1 MQKKLK
7 KINEKMQKK
16 LKIIKNSKGFSL
28 IELLATIFLI
38 SLTLGAGITFVI
50 NTINKSKEK
59 SQLLAIN
66 NIKKTANTY
75 IEEYPDEIA
84 WIKENDSDNS
94 FSCIS
99 INSLINKGYIT
110 EKEVSSQE
118 GISKAEYVLINR
130 DQSKNIINREVDE
143 NNKCSKTIQ
152 KVEIPTAKKYCNT
165 IYYNGNEQQLVTSS
179 NDGFTID
186 QSQIRKTEV
195 GNYNIT
201 AKLNQNDPVNHK
213 TYIWSDD
220 TISDKTFTCTIKK
233 QEPELN
239 IIGSQGENGESLD
252 DTKINLKSN
261 VSGTIQV
268 KSSDKSIATASF
280 DTDDKIDA
288 NSLKSVTIKKH
299 ATKSPMTYIT
309 FTLTPADAKNYAQ
322 TTTVYTIGKVEL
334 TTVNKPKCN
343 QDLYYN
349 FEYQHLINPSK
360 QYNLLN
366 SLQKEAGE
374 YTVTAKLKYGY
385 IWKDDKSTNDYQT
398 TCKIENSKFQLSYDD
413 NGGSGCSNQKRD
425 IYYRQTYGTLTTLCI
440 PSRTGYSFNG
450 WNSSKSGS
458 GKSIT
463 NDTIVSSKNNQT
475 IYAQWKAN
483 TYTVKYNG
491 NGNTS
496 GNTTNSSHTYD
507 VSKRLTANGFYR
519 TGYTFNGWN
528 TSSNGYGTNYY
539 NQQSVINLT
548 AKNGDTFN
556 LYAKWQIN
564 TYTLTYNNN
573 GGSGCSSKTLN
584 YNDYYDLS
592 CTPSKSGYSFDGWYT
607 SPSGGSRVYSSYRI
621 TQNTTVYAHWENITY
636 TLSYDSNGGSY
647 CSSKNLNYNDYY
659 DLSCTPYRSGYTF
672 DGWYTSSSGGYKVY
686 SSDRITQSTTIY
698 AQWTAIPTVTYYY
711 LYFNSNGGS
720 YCQTKTLEY
729 NDYYDLSCT
738 PYRSGYS
745 FDGWYTSSSGGYRV
759 YSSDRITQSTTVY
772 AHWTADSTPSP
783 TYYYLYF
790 DSNGGS
796 YCQTKTLEYNDYYDL
811 SCTPSKSGYSF
822 DGWYTSS
829 SGGSRVYSS
838 DRITQSTTVYAHWTV
853 NSTPTPTPTK
863 YTLTYD
869 SNGGTSCSS
878 KTLNA
883 NANYDLSCTPSRSGY
898 SFDGW
903 YTSSSGGS
911 KVSTS
916 NRINKDTTIYAHWTA
931 KPKKVKVTFHRNYNS
946 NDTTTKSQ
954 TFTQGDSDN
963 QFSVKWSR
971 SGYTLLGWAFSPSAT
986 SKNHSTAANVTDNW
1000 ISNNSPSTDLYAV
1013 WKKDA
1018 PASTT
1023 TTMYLCRNGYTCLN
1037 AGADWRDCS
1046 NDLYSSSSNPTSV
1059 EIKRTSGK
1067 YSVTDSGYYIWTGCL
1082 RSTKKAAKTDCPS
1095 TCIG

>member
-7 KINEKMQKK
+7 EINEKMQKK

-179 NDGFTID
+179 NDGFTIE
-186 QSQIRKTEV
+186 QSQIKKTEV
-195 GNYNIT
+195 GNYDIT

-261 VSGTIQV
+261 VPGTIQV

-288 NSLKSVTIKKH
+288 NSPKSVTIKKH

-309 FTLTPADAKNYAQ
+309 FTLTPTDAKNYAQ

-334 TTVNKPKCN
+334 TTVDKPKCN

-458 GKSIT
+458 GKNIT

-496 GNTTNSSHTYD
+496 GNTANSSHTYD

-548 AKNGDTFN
+548 AKNGATFN

-592 CTPSKSGYSFDGWYT
+592 CTPYRSGYSFDGWYT
-607 SPSGGSRVYSSYRI
+607 SPSGGYRVYSSYRI
-621 TQNTTVYAHWENITY
+621 TQNTTV
-636 TLSYDSNGGSY
+636 
-647 CSSKNLNYNDYY
+647 
-659 DLSCTPYRSGYTF
+659 
-672 DGWYTSSSGGYKVY
+672 
-686 SSDRITQSTTIY
+686 Y

-811 SCTPSKSGYSF
+811 SCTPSKNGYSF

-838 DRITQSTTVYAHWTV
+838 DRITQSTTVYAHWTA

-863 YTLTYD
+863 YTLTYNN
-869 SNGGTSCSS
+869 NGGSGCSS
-878 KTLNA
+878 KTLNY
-883 NANYDLSCTPSRSGY
+883 NDYYDLSCTPSRSGY
-898 SFDGW
+898 TFDGW

-916 NRINKDTTIYAHWTA
+916 NKITKDTTIYAHWTA
-931 KPKKVKVTFHRNYNS
+931 NPKKLKVTFHRNYNS
-946 NDTTTKSQ
+946 NDAKTKSQ
-954 TFTQGDSDN
+954 TFTQGVSGN
-963 QFSVKWSR
+963 QFNVSWSR
-971 SGYTLLGWAFSPSAT
+971 SGYTLSGWKFSDKEKVYKPDSI
-986 SKNHSTAANVTDNW
+986 VTDDW
-1000 ISNNSPSTDLYAV
+1000 INKHSPSTDLYAV
-1013 WKKDA
+1013 WEKNT

-1023 TTMYLCRNGYTCLN
+1023 TTMYLCRDGYTCLN
-1037 AGADWRDCS
+1037 AVADYNDCS
-1046 NDLYSSSSNPTSV
+1046 SDIYSSSSNPTSV

-1067 YSVTDSGYYIWTGCL
+1067 YSVTNSGYYIWTGCL
-1082 RSTKKAAKTDCPS
+1082 RSTKKAAKTDCVS

>member
-118 GISKAEYVLINR
+118 GISKTEYVLINR

-179 NDGFTID
+179 NDGFTIE
-186 QSQIRKTEV
+186 QSQIKKTEV
-195 GNYNIT
+195 GNYDIT

-261 VSGTIQV
+261 VPGTIQV

-288 NSLKSVTIKKH
+288 NSPKSVTIKKH

-309 FTLTPADAKNYAQ
+309 FTLTPTDAKNYAQ

-334 TTVNKPKCN
+334 TTVDKPKCN

-496 GNTTNSSHTYD
+496 GNTANSSHTYD

-548 AKNGDTFN
+548 AKNGATFN

-592 CTPSKSGYSFDGWYT
+592 CTPS
-607 SPSGGSRVYSSYRI
+607 
-621 TQNTTVYAHWENITY
+621 
-636 TLSYDSNGGSY
+636 
-647 CSSKNLNYNDYY
+647 
-659 DLSCTPYRSGYTF
+659 RSGYT
-672 DGWYTSSSGGYKVY
+672 
-686 SSDRITQSTTIY
+686 
-698 AQWTAIPTVTYYY
+698 
-711 LYFNSNGGS
+711 
-720 YCQTKTLEY
+720 
-729 NDYYDLSCT
+729 
-738 PYRSGYS
+738 
-745 FDGWYTSSSGGYRV
+745 
-759 YSSDRITQSTTVY
+759 
-772 AHWTADSTPSP
+772 
-783 TYYYLYF
+783 
-790 DSNGGS
+790 
-796 YCQTKTLEYNDYYDL
+796 
-811 SCTPSKSGYSF
+811 
-822 DGWYTSS
+822 
-829 SGGSRVYSS
+829 
-838 DRITQSTTVYAHWTV
+838 
-853 NSTPTPTPTK
+853 
-863 YTLTYD
+863 
-869 SNGGTSCSS
+869 
-878 KTLNA
+878 
-883 NANYDLSCTPSRSGY
+883 
-898 SFDGW
+898 FDGW

-916 NRINKDTTIYAHWTA
+916 NKITKDTTIYAHWTA
-931 KPKKVKVTFHRNYNS
+931 NPKKVKVTFHRNYNS
-946 NDTTTKSQ
+946 KDTTTKSQ
-954 TFTQGDSDN
+954 TFTQGVSGN
-963 QFSVKWSR
+963 QFSVSWSR

-986 SKNHSTAANVTDNW
+986 SRDHKTAANVTDNW
-1000 ISNNSPSTDLYAV
+1000 ISRNSPSTDLYAV
-1013 WKKDA
+1013 WEKNT
-1018 PASTT
+1018 PTSTT
-1023 TTMYLCRNGYTCLN
+1023 TTMYLCRDGYTCLN
-1037 AGADWRDCS
+1037 AVADYNDCS
-1046 NDLYSSSSNPTSV
+1046 SDIYSSSSNPTSV

-1067 YSVTDSGYYIWTGCL
+1067 YSITNSGYYIWTGCL
-1082 RSTKKAAKTDCPS
+1082 RSSKSAAKTDCVS

>member
-1 MQKKLK
+1 MQKNLK

-38 SLTLGAGITFVI
+38 SLTLGAGITFVM

-110 EKEVSSQE
+110 EKEISSQE

-179 NDGFTID
+179 NDGFTIE
-186 QSQIRKTEV
+186 QSQIKKTEV
-195 GNYNIT
+195 GNYDIT

-261 VSGTIQV
+261 VPGTIQV

-288 NSLKSVTIKKH
+288 NSPKSVTIKKH

-309 FTLTPADAKNYAQ
+309 FTLTPTDAKNYAQ

-366 SLQKEAGE
+366 SLQKDAGE

-496 GNTTNSSHTYD
+496 GNTANSSHTYD

-659 DLSCTPYRSGYTF
+659 DLSCTPYRNGYTF

-772 AHWTADSTPSP
+772 AHWTA
-783 TYYYLYF
+783 
-790 DSNGGS
+790 
-796 YCQTKTLEYNDYYDL
+796 
-811 SCTPSKSGYSF
+811 
-822 DGWYTSS
+822 
-829 SGGSRVYSS
+829 
-838 DRITQSTTVYAHWTV
+838 

-878 KTLNA
+878 KKLNA

-898 SFDGW
+898 TFDGW

-946 NDTTTKSQ
+946 NDTTTRSQ

-963 QFSVKWSR
+963 QFNVSWSR
-971 SGYTLLGWAFSPSAT
+971 SGYTLLGWAFSSSAT
-986 SKNHSTAANVTDNW
+986 SKDHSTAANVTDGW
-1000 ISNNSPSTDLYAV
+1000 ISRNSPSTDLYAV

-1023 TTMYLCRNGYTCLN
+1023 TTMYLCRNGNTCLN
-1037 AGADWRDCS
+1037 AVADWRDCS

>member
-1 MQKKLK
+1 MQKNLK

-38 SLTLGAGITFVI
+38 SLTLGAGITFVM

-110 EKEVSSQE
+110 EKEISSQE

-179 NDGFTID
+179 NDGFTIE
-186 QSQIRKTEV
+186 QSQIKKTEV
-195 GNYNIT
+195 GNYDIT

-261 VSGTIQV
+261 VPGTIQV

-288 NSLKSVTIKKH
+288 NSPKSVTIKKH

-309 FTLTPADAKNYAQ
+309 FTLTPTDAKNYAQ

-366 SLQKEAGE
+366 SLQKDAGE

-496 GNTTNSSHTYD
+496 GNTANSSHTYD

-659 DLSCTPYRSGYTF
+659 DLSCTPYRNGYTF

-745 FDGWYTSSSGGYRV
+745 FDGWYTSSSGGSRV

-772 AHWTADSTPSP
+772 AHWTA
-783 TYYYLYF
+783 
-790 DSNGGS
+790 
-796 YCQTKTLEYNDYYDL
+796 
-811 SCTPSKSGYSF
+811 
-822 DGWYTSS
+822 
-829 SGGSRVYSS
+829 
-838 DRITQSTTVYAHWTV
+838 

-878 KTLNA
+878 KKLNA

-898 SFDGW
+898 TFDGW

-946 NDTTTKSQ
+946 NDTTTRSQ

-963 QFSVKWSR
+963 QFNVSWSR
-971 SGYTLLGWAFSPSAT
+971 SGYTLLGWAFSSSAT
-986 SKNHSTAANVTDNW
+986 SKDHSTAANVTDGW
-1000 ISNNSPSTDLYAV
+1000 ISRNSPSTDLYAV

-1023 TTMYLCRNGYTCLN
+1023 TTMYLCRNGNTCLN
-1037 AGADWRDCS
+1037 AVADWRDCS